1 MARTWGQIRF
11 ELSKF
16 APGVDPQLL
25 NQWINSA
32 YHRIL
37 DYRNWKGLEVEAWLE
52 SVAVYTAGTVTVTNG
67 SAAITGSS
75 TVWIAGMTGRKFRV
89 DGRKEWYTFTRT
101 AATTG
106 TLDRVYEG
114 DSGSALAYH
123 IFQNVYSLPAGCK
136 FIQVMNN
143 IRTGG
148 PLHIK
153 TRRELDEISAS
164 RSSYG
169 EPSLF
174 HPSSDTAEASP
185 PVLHRVELYPI
196 PEFAAGY
203 PYTYQSIP
211 TDFTG
216 QNTSSSP
223 LPFVSDDAISAF
235 AKASILRH
243 QKDGSGAQEEERQ
256 ALVYLGEGSGRE
268 NERVGPV
275 QIRMQSRFTRHR
287 ARRWMR

>member
-1 MARTWGQIRF
+1 
-11 ELSKF
+11 
-16 APGVDPQLL
+16 
-25 NQWINSA
+25 
-32 YHRIL
+32 
-37 DYRNWKGLEVEAWLE
+37 
-52 SVAVYTAGTVTVTNG
+52 
-67 SAAITGSS
+67 
-75 TVWIAGMTGRKFRV
+75 MTGRKFRV

-114 DSGSALAYH
+114 DSDSELPYH
-123 IFQNVYSLPAGCK
+123 IFQNVYELPAGCS
-136 FIQVMNN
+136 FIQVLNN
-143 IRTGG
+143 IRTGL

-153 TRRELDEISAS
+153 TRRELDDISAS
-164 RSSYG
+164 RLSYG
-169 EPSLF
+169 EPTLF
-174 HPSSDTAEASP
+174 MPSSDTPEASP

-196 PEFAAGY
+196 PQFAAGY

-216 QNTSSSP
+216 QNTGDSP
-223 LPFVSDDAISAF
+223 LPWVSDDAIAAF

-243 QKDGSGAQEEERQ
+243 QKDGTGAQEEERQ
-256 ALVYLGEGSGRE
+256 GMLFLSQISGNE
-268 NERVGPV
+268 NDRVGPV